1 MHMFNIFEEIR
12 KQTAIMI
19 DSEGNV
25 HTHEEALRDR
35 LERFRRYRWGEKH
48 GIYVFDSEYH
58 QYHQYLCSMQKSSS
72 DCEQLHPFIVQ
83 CAWWNALSDRRFAAN
98 GRSTNLRI
106 GVRLTGSQN
115 DPWPSAAALVI
126 CIVEI
131 CDDDIHCEYHKVCTV
146 ILPCAG
152 RTSSVVFCST
162 TL

>member
-1 MHMFNIFEEIR
+1 
-12 KQTAIMI
+12 MI
-19 DSEGNV
+19 DKEGNV
-25 HTHEEALRDR
+25 RTHEEALRDR
-35 LERFRRYRWGEKH
+35 LERFRRYTGGDKRAH
-48 GIYVFDSEYH
+48 YVFDCGYH
-58 QYHQYLCSMQKSSS
+58 YDLCSMQKSSS